1 MLLALPAIA
10 ALALVGV
17 LLVYAGVLAAGVLQ
31 SWLLELRGLTAL
43 LGLLVVLTAALCPP
57 LRRICAA
64 AMCVASCL
72 FGLTAL
78 AWGALVTFHAWGL
91 GAVFAGLL
99 LLGIGVVAMGML
111 AALVK
116 GAWLTLAGLALL
128 TVGSVAAR
136 LASRQLLA
144 KSPLAERRA
153 LDHLHV
159 LRGQPR
165 AELGEQ
171 AAVGAHPPG
180 IAQSHLAASPRAAVG
195 DHHLPRPP
203 PGRPQRHPPFLN
215 PPPSRLP

>member
-1 MLLALPAIA
+1 MLLALPGIA

-31 SWLLELRGLTAL
+31 SWLLEMSALTAL
-43 LGLLVVLTAALCPP
+43 LGLLVVLPAALFPP

-64 AMCVASCL
+64 AMFVASCL

-116 GAWLTLAGLALL
+116 GAWLTLAGLALA
-128 TVGSVAAR
+128 TVRSGPAR
-136 LASRQLLA
+136 PPSRKLLA
-144 KSPLAERRA
+144 KSPLSARRA
-153 LDHLHV
+153 
-159 LRGQPR
+159 
-165 AELGEQ
+165 AK
-171 AAVGAHPPG
+171 HPPE
-180 IAQSHLAASPRAAVG
+180 SPR
-195 DHHLPRPP
+195 R
-203 PGRPQRHPPFLN
+203 
-215 PPPSRLP
+215 

>member
-31 SWLLELRGLTAL
+31 SWLLEMSALTAL
-43 LGLLVVLTAALCPP
+43 LGLLVVLPAALFPR

-64 AMCVASCL
+64 AMFVASCL

-116 GAWLTLAGLALL
+116 GAWITLAGLALL
-128 TVGSVAAR
+128 TVGTVAAR
-136 LASRQLLA
+136 LASRKLLA
-144 KSPLAERRA
+144 NSRLAELRA
-153 LDHLHV
+153 VDHLHV
-159 LRGQPR
+159 LGGQPR

-171 AAVGAHPPG
+171 AAVGSHAPG
-180 IAQSHLAASPRAAVG
+180 IAESHLAGGPRVAVG
-195 DHHLPRPP
+195 DHHLAGPASGGAV
-203 PGRPQRHPPFLN
+203 GREQL
-215 PPPSRLP
+215 L